1 MTEQKAK
8 TGEHA
13 DGFKTATSL
22 AAQGQTKGQ
31 LTQMAKEFAAQGRQS
46 YAQGVMHAVLRIIK
60 RERAEAKGHKPQA
73 SSDLGPVVITLD
85 NSGGLMVALPDGS
98 VSSAADSRQALRT
111 ADTWYESH
119 PHAEKDIQWMCGATA
134 PGMEGIERLPGGLGT
149 GAARA
154 ISMRTPSRGAFSW
167 SLSTPPT
174 RTSRLE
180 MILDHLTENPRYY
193 AYLEEM
199 ERKMDSATVGDLSP
213 GQAAQQWQE
222 PPARPG
228 A

>member
-1 MTEQKAK
+1 MEKSCWFRPEKTRAIEPANSCTGERMTEQKAK

-85 NSGGLMVALPDGS
+85 
-98 VSSAADSRQALRT
+98 SSWGPHGCAA
-111 ADTWYESH
+111 
-119 PHAEKDIQWMCGATA
+119 
-134 PGMEGIERLPGGLGT
+134 
-149 GAARA
+149 
-154 ISMRTPSRGAFSW
+154 
-167 SLSTPPT
+167 
-174 RTSRLE
+174 
-180 MILDHLTENPRYY
+180 
-193 AYLEEM
+193 
-199 ERKMDSATVGDLSP
+199 
-213 GQAAQQWQE
+213 
-222 PPARPG
+222 
-228 A
+228 